1 MRERLAILN
10 GFLHDVAT
18 GTWLASLLLVT
29 FVETKERHPE
39 LAAASASVL
48 ATLQR
53 ETMIIAWVSLGVILA
68 TGVVRMLTFR
78 LFGWTGDVAAERV
91 RLLRIKHAVLGTAFL
106 AGTIWMV
113 VLVYL

>member
-1 MRERLAILN
+1 MREKLAVIN

-18 GTWLASLLLVT
+18 GTWLASLLLVS

-39 LAAASASVL
+39 LAAAASPVL

-53 ETMIIAWVSLGVILA
+53 ETMVITWVSLAVILM
-68 TGVVRMLTFR
+68 TGFVRMLTFKV
-78 LFGWTGDVAAERV
+78 FGWTGDIAAERV
-91 RLLRIKHAVLGTAFL
+91 RLLKIKHALLGTAFL